1 MAKFIKFKNDTAGT
15 FHVVNA
21 EEISN
26 FRADWNPTNDTF
38 ELNIFF
44 NNYQAID
51 NVMRIRF
58 NGDLETDALNSE
70 RLIRDN
76 NRFIR
81 ALSRAVSKA
90 YDRGIQEVVF
100 EAEVQGVS
108 LV

>member
-15 FHVVNA
+15 FHIVNA

-26 FRADWNPTNDTF
+26 FRADWNNANDTF

-44 NNYQAID
+44 NSYQALD

-58 NGDLETDALNSE
+58 NGDLETDALNAE

-81 ALSRAVSKA
+81 ALSRSVSKA
-90 YDRGIQEVVF
+90 YNRGIQEVVF
-100 EAEVQGVS
+100 EGEVNAVS

>member
-15 FHVVNA
+15 FNIINI

-26 FRADWNPTNDTF
+26 FRADWNNANDTF

-44 NNYQAID
+44 NSYQALD

-58 NGDLETDALNSE
+58 NGDLETDALNAE

-76 NRFIR
+76 NRFVEALKV
-81 ALSRAVSKA
+81 ALSNGK
-90 YDRGIQEVVF
+90 EVTEVIF
-100 EAEVQGVS
+100 EGETSGVS